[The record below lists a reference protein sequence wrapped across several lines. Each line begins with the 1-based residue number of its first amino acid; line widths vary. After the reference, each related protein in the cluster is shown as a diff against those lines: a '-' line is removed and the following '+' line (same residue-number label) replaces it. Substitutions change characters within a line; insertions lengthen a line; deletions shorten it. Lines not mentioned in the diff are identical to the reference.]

1 MTADGD
7 KPTNILSSFR
17 IGSVPYLNSVP
28 LTCGL
33 ENQVIFAPP
42 SQLASM
48 LENETLDAALV
59 SVTEAL
65 LHPGYAILDDVA
77 VACDGP
83 VISVF
88 LATKI
93 PLKSIEVVH
102 CDPASLTSINLLKI
116 LLKAKGVQPQWH
128 PLSSYEESFEK
139 DAVLLI
145 GDPAIAFIQADHTHR
160 IWDLGA
166 AWKELTG
173 LPFVFA
179 VWAIRQGYEDP
190 ALLSSLMSAKLK
202 GIAQLPA
209 LIERESRFDPVFR
222 KEYLGKTIQY
232 DLGEREKTAIHCFME
247 KLAGGLDQKVYPPRF
262 VYHEIPKK

>member
-42 SQLASM
+42 SQLATM

-59 SVTEAL
+59 SITEAL

-209 LIERESRFDPVFR
+209 LIEEESRFDPDFR

-232 DLGEREKTAIHCFME
+232 DLGEREKTAIQCFMK
-247 KLAGGLDQKVYPPRF
+247 KLAGGLNQKVYPPKF